1 LFLPLAV
8 DLIATTDGDAKRGNS
23 ATGSSETKLW
33 IAGEITYESDG
44 VI

>member
-1 LFLPLAV
+1 
-8 DLIATTDGDAKRGNS
+8 LITTTDSDAKRGNS
-23 ATGSSETKLW
+23 TTGGGETKFW